1 MSRAHTILKGTFI
14 LTITGLTTRFMGF
27 FYRIFLSHTFG
38 EEGVGLYQLIFPVY
52 ALGFSLTSAGIEIAL
67 SRCVAK
73 YYAAGNRQKARNLLY
88 TSILLTL
95 LFSSIFTL
103 ILQKYAAII
112 AEHFL
117 HNLHTTELLLILSYV
132 FPFAA
137 IHSCIVG
144 YYLGLKQTK
153 VPAVSQ
159 FLEQFFRIITVFLF
173 YYLSTVMHFDFTISF
188 AVLGLIIGEI
198 ASSMYCI
205 KIISGRSLPI
215 RFPKIKTSI
224 FIANAK
230 ELLVFST
237 PLTTSRVLLNILQSV
252 EAVSIPL
259 SLEQY
264 GMSSQNALST
274 YGVLTGMALPCILFP
289 SAITN
294 AVSTMLLPTVSEI
307 QTLKNGTA
315 LKKIF
320 HKSITYCS
328 LLGMLCCIFF
338 LIFGN
343 TAGKILFQSTLAGK
357 FLITLAWICPFLYT
371 NTTLL
376 SIINGIGKTF
386 ISFLINIINL
396 SIRIVAVLFLIPIY
410 GIYGYLF
417 GLLISQ
423 IFTFISGI
431 IYLNIQ
437 LKAEVS

>member
-1 MSRAHTILKGTFI
+1 MSRTQTILKGTFI

-27 FYRIFLSHTFG
+27 FYRIFLSHNFG

-73 YYAAGNRQKARNLLY
+73 YYASGNKKKARDLLY
-88 TSILLTL
+88 TSLLLTF
-95 LFSSIFTL
+95 LFSTLFTL
-103 ILQKYAAII
+103 ILQKYSNVI
-112 AEHFL
+112 AEQYL
-117 HNLHTTELLLILSYV
+117 HNIYTAELLLILSYI

-137 IHSCIVG
+137 VHSCIVG

-153 VPAVSQ
+153 IPAVSQ
-159 FLEQFFRIITVFLF
+159 FLEQGVRIISVFLF
-173 YYLSTVMHFDFTISF
+173 YYLSTVMHYDFTISF

-198 ASSMYCI
+198 ASCMYCT
-205 KIISGRSLPI
+205 KIISGKSLPVY
-215 RFPKIKTSI
+215 FPKINASV
-224 FIANAK
+224 FLANTK
-230 ELLVFST
+230 ELIIFSA
-237 PLTTSRVLLNILQSV
+237 PLTTSRVLLNVLQSI
-252 EAVSIPL
+252 EAISIPL

-264 GMSSQNALST
+264 GMSAQNALST

-307 QTLKNGTA
+307 QTLKNQSA

-320 HKSITYCS
+320 QKSITYCS
-328 LLGMLCCIFF
+328 LLGILCCIFF
-338 LIFGN
+338 LLFGSI
-343 TAGKILFQSTLAGK
+343 AGKILFQSTLAGK
-357 FLITLAWICPFLYT
+357 FLITLAWMCPFLYT

-386 ISFLINIINL
+386 ISLIINILNL
-396 SIRIVAVLFLIPIY
+396 SIRIAAVMFFIPVY
-410 GIYGYLF
+410 GIYGYLL

-423 IFTFISGI
+423 VFTFLSGF

-437 LKAEVS
+437 LKAEVP